1 MLLIIMGIAPAL
13 SDEVSGINFYSPA
26 KGVFIID
33 IDTLLCNKCID
44 IYFSD
49 ALETVE
55 NVVEKTNALAGING
69 GFFDPNNKKTISYI
83 YKNNR
88 YIGNPWLN
96 ESLIN
101 NNVLKKYLDKIF
113 NRAEFRILNC
123 SNTYKYSINYHS
135 EQTKQSCTLVSSI
148 QAGPILLDKMDLE
161 KEFFVLK
168 KGNKIIRSSA
178 GVLKQ
183 YARSAIAIKGDNILL
198 IAVSNEKPMTIKELS
213 ALLKQMDVDS
223 AMALD
228 GGSSTSM
235 YIKNIKFILNSAKDA
250 AARKVKSIILIRNE

>member
-1 MLLIIMGIAPAL
+1 MVTATAPVL
-13 SDEVSGINFYSPA
+13 SDGVSGINFYSPA
-26 KGVFIID
+26 KGVFVID
-33 IDTLLCNKCID
+33 IDTLFCDSCLD

-49 ALETVE
+49 TLETVE
-55 NVVEKTNALAGING
+55 EVVEETNALAGING

-96 ESLIN
+96 ENLIN

-123 SNTYKYSINYHS
+123 SNSYKYSIKYHS
-135 EQTKQSCTLVSSI
+135 EETMPGCTLISSI
-148 QAGPILLDKMDLE
+148 QAGPILLEKMDLE

-168 KGNKIIRSSA
+168 KDNKVIRSSA
-178 GVLKQ
+178 GVLKK
-183 YARSAIAIKGDNILL
+183 YARSAIAIKGESILL
-198 IAVSNEKPMTIKELS
+198 IAVSNDNPMTIKELS
-213 ALLKQMDVDS
+213 KLLKEMDVDS

-250 AARKVKSIILIRNE
+250 SARKVKSIILIKDQ

>member
-1 MLLIIMGIAPAL
+1 MLLIVMGIAPAL
-13 SDEVSGINFYSPA
+13 SDEMSGINFYSPT
-26 KGVFIID
+26 KGVFVID
-33 IDTLLCNKCID
+33 IDTLICNKCID

-49 ALETVE
+49 TLETVE

-123 SNTYKYSINYHS
+123 SNTYKYSIKYHS
-135 EQTKQSCTLVSSI
+135 EHTEPGCSLVSSI
-148 QAGPILLDKMDLE
+148 QAGPILLEKMDLE

-168 KGNKIIRSSA
+168 KNNKIIRSSA
-178 GVLKQ
+178 GVLQKH
-183 YARSAIAIKGDNILL
+183 ARSAIAIKGDSILL
-198 IAVSNEKPMTIKELS
+198 IAISNDNPMTIKKLS
-213 ALLKQMDVDS
+213 TLLKQMDVDS

-235 YIKNIKFILNSAKDA
+235 YMKGIKFILNSAKEA
-250 AARKVKSIILIRNE
+250 SARKVKSIILIK